1 MNDTASSTDDTME
14 TPRLT
19 VYTTPT
25 CPYCTKLK
33 QWLDQ
38 EDIAYEEHD
47 VASDREKAEEMV
59 QITGQRGVPQ
69 TVVDGETAIVG
80 FRPEQIQEAL

>member
-1 MNDTASSTDDTME
+1 MNDTTSPTDDTTE

-47 VASDREKAEEMV
+47 VASDQEKAEEMV